1 MIERIAFLSVHTS
14 PLAAPGSGDAGGMNV
29 YVDSLARTFAEMGI
43 AVDVF
48 TARSDD
54 GFEGEVEAADG
65 YRVIHVDAPG
75 EHRADRIAGFAR
87 GVETWAAAHEITYDV
102 IHSHY
107 WLSAW
112 AGVLL
117 EEPLGAPLVISFH
130 TLGRVRDVGL
140 GEPPQRLLRIAT
152 EAEVI
157 AHAGCVVASTP
168 AEAAD
173 LIEHYAARPE
183 RVCVSPP
190 GVDHGVFHS
199 GDRIASRIE
208 LGFPLDARIVAVI
221 GRIQPLK
228 GIELAVR
235 AIAEIPGA
243 LLKIVGGPSGDDGA
257 EEAGRLRDL
266 ADEIAPGRVEFLP
279 PIPHEDLAGFYR
291 AVDVVAV
298 PSRSE
303 SFGLVAVEA
312 QACGTPVVASHVGG
326 LAFSVADGQS
336 GVLVE
341 GEDVTDWTKAIAS
354 VLGDPAVGRRLGAGA
369 IVHSSRFSWNATAA
383 RQLELYRGLV

>member
-14 PLAAPGSGDAGGMNV
+14 PLAAPGIGDAGGMNV
-29 YVDSLARTFAEMGI
+29 YVDALARTFAGMGI

-48 TARSDD
+48 TARVGDEPD
-54 GFEGEVEAADG
+54 AVEVVPG
-65 YRVIHVDAPG
+65 YRVVHVDAPG
-75 EHRADRIAGFAR
+75 ADRADRIGAYADGVIRWAR
-87 GVETWAAAHEITYDV
+87 GHGVSYDV
-102 IHSHY
+102 LHSHY

-117 EEPLGAPLVISFH
+117 EGPLGAPLVISFH
-130 TLGRVRDVGL
+130 TLGRVRDVGR
-140 GEPPQRLLRIAT
+140 GEPPPPLVRIAA

-157 AHAGCVVASTP
+157 ARAGCVVASTP

-190 GVDHGVFHS
+190 GVDHGVFS
-199 GDRIASRIE
+199 PGDRVATRIA
-208 LGFPLDARIVAVI
+208 LGLPLDERIALVI

-228 GIELAVR
+228 GIDLAIRAVGELPGVR
-235 AIAEIPGA
+235 
-243 LLKIVGGPSGDDGA
+243 LLVVGGPSG
-257 EEAGRLRDL
+257 EAGEAEAERLRGL
-266 ADEIAPGRVEFLP
+266 AAEAAAGRVEFRP
-279 PIPHEDLAGFYR
+279 PVLHEDVVHLYR
-291 AVDVVAV
+291 AADVVVV

-312 QACGTPVVASHVGG
+312 QACGTPVVASRLGG
-326 LAFSVADGQS
+326 LAHAVADGES
-336 GVLVE
+336 GFLVD
-341 GEDVTDWTKAIAS
+341 GTSVDDWAKPIMS
-354 VLGDPAVGRRLGAGA
+354 ILGDGDLASRLAAGA
-369 IVHSSRFSWNATAA
+369 VVHASRFSWSATAA